1 MKYLNF
7 SFFVGLKGSKNPF
20 KKDLFFNSIRN
31 FLFKKESN
39 GINHKQNFLFFSNF
53 SFNYMIFICLFI
65 CIQISFC
72 DPFLDVISYMVLSID
87 SDVQDIAGH
96 PAAKS
101 IVGLKSED
109 NCNTGKIE
117 TVGAVEEVVAQ
128 V

>member
-1 MKYLNF
+1 
-7 SFFVGLKGSKNPF
+7 
-20 KKDLFFNSIRN
+20 
-31 FLFKKESN
+31 
-39 GINHKQNFLFFSNF
+39 
-53 SFNYMIFICLFI
+53 MIH
-65 CIQISFC
+65 
-72 DPFLDVISYMVLSID
+72 FLDVISYMVLSID

-101 IVGLKSED
+101 IVGLKSEG

>member
-1 MKYLNF
+1 
-7 SFFVGLKGSKNPF
+7 
-20 KKDLFFNSIRN
+20 
-31 FLFKKESN
+31 
-39 GINHKQNFLFFSNF
+39 
-53 SFNYMIFICLFI
+53 MIH
-65 CIQISFC
+65 
-72 DPFLDVISYMVLSID
+72 FLDVISYMVLSID